1 MLQERGAFVFRLENN
16 YKNFLH
22 KFSPKCKV
30 KFEKSLTKFRCWVGF
45 FSTKISI
52 FSFDPNF
59 EVGLDFF
66 PPKYLFLVSTQISI
80 KILLSTN
87 KFTTKFSIVSI
98 LWEFP
103 IFEQFQYFLKISIF
117 KEKNNLSNSISP
129 NFGNFFP
136 KYEFAYLIF
145 ICFFKFCK
153 YVPKKFL
160 TLLSK
165 ILFYIF
171 SVKSIFSEIFSLQW
185 HKTAKMNKKFK
196 IMNFSDVN
204 RIWLCSLCGI

>member
-1 MLQERGAFVFRLENN
+1 MINPAPFFFVVIVKRFYDKFRNYCSIMLQERGAFVFRLENN

-98 LWEFP
+98 L
-103 IFEQFQYFLKISIF
+103 
-117 KEKNNLSNSISP
+117 
-129 NFGNFFP
+129 
-136 KYEFAYLIF
+136 
-145 ICFFKFCK
+145 
-153 YVPKKFL
+153 
-160 TLLSK
+160 
-165 ILFYIF
+165 
-171 SVKSIFSEIFSLQW
+171 
-185 HKTAKMNKKFK
+185 
-196 IMNFSDVN
+196 
-204 RIWLCSLCGI
+204 